1 MNEEI
6 AIKAHMKKELEY
18 LIKNIKCIDDN
29 DIDEL
34 SLKDKYEILVNKY
47 YNILLKEATEQREK
61 EGKLLTKFTN
71 SGNIISI
78 EKDKNKI
85 FLEKKRINSL
95 KDDDLFN
102 EFFLKMENMKINRA
116 QIFGIKKYKNLY
128 NFFESKFDLLESY
141 DFKKLLK
148 EIKLNKIILNE
159 FENYCY
165 FFLNEFANITIIKDE
180 RKKRVKLL
188 TNDIVLEELEKE
200 NNRNIE
206 NDLYKKDELY
216 LKDNNN
222 KETNNNIIKNE
233 NENKERN
240 IEDMIKEIY
249 INNEIDIKELKI
261 EFEEKKYNEKYI
273 NIYKLILNILGQ
285 DDENS
290 NVKLNID
297 GLLEIFSL
305 DENIRKEFQDYLI
318 SKLKDQYLKENL
330 IKEAKEKH
338 KLKLLKEK
346 NENISNL
353 KEAINIFN
361 ESKLNK
367 KEGKIKKRI
376 KIKHDVISILTSK
389 NKFIIQTRENIL
401 LYDYKT
407 YQLIA
412 RILLRLY
419 NNIFILKKGNITGK
433 NKMDNFS
440 FIINPVNCK
449 IKRYYFFNSINY
461 ELALETSNEKII
473 MITDIN
479 YKDKALIY
487 SKKIKY
493 IF

>member
-34 SLKDKYEILVNKY
+34 SLKDKYEILINKY
-47 YNILLKEATEQREK
+47 YNILLDEATEQREK

-71 SGNIISI
+71 SGNILSI

-305 DENIRKEFQDYLI
+305 DKNIRKEFQDYLI
-318 SKLKDQYLKENL
+318 
-330 IKEAKEKH
+330 
-338 KLKLLKEK
+338 
-346 NENISNL
+346 
-353 KEAINIFN
+353 
-361 ESKLNK
+361 
-367 KEGKIKKRI
+367 
-376 KIKHDVISILTSK
+376 
-389 NKFIIQTRENIL
+389 
-401 LYDYKT
+401 
-407 YQLIA
+407 
-412 RILLRLY
+412 
-419 NNIFILKKGNITGK
+419 
-433 NKMDNFS
+433 
-440 FIINPVNCK
+440 
-449 IKRYYFFNSINY
+449 
-461 ELALETSNEKII
+461 
-473 MITDIN
+473 
-479 YKDKALIY
+479 
-487 SKKIKY
+487 
-493 IF
+493 